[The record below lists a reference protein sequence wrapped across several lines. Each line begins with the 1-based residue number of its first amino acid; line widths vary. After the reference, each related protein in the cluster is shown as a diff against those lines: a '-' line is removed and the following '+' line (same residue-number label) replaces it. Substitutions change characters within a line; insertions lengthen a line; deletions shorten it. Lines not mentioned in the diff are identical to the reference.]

1 MAKMATYKVF
11 RFDNRPPQTY
21 REAIQKAIRQFVA
34 ARHQM
39 PAGIVVGPSR
49 ADEAHAA
56 LAQINADLAKLAVA
70 LNARGKKVSLPELY
84 IHSVG
89 GCLLWEVGLVLGQ
102 NGPPAGPNGQP
113 RGAAPL

>member
-1 MAKMATYKVF
+1 MATYQVF

-21 REAIQKAIRQFVA
+21 QEAMQKAIRQFVA
-34 ARHQM
+34 ERHQM

-49 ADEAHAA
+49 IAEAHAA
-56 LAQINADLAKLAVA
+56 LAQINADLAKLAAA

-84 IHSVG
+84 IQSVG

-102 NGPPAGPNGQP
+102 NGHPAGPNGQP
-113 RGAAPL
+113 GGAAQL